1 MGMEID
7 KQKAPAPV
15 APVFDASKLDT
26 ASQAPDKRK
35 VKIVL
40 EDNAEI
46 PPTGQFISINGRA
59 YVLRAGEE
67 AWVPVELLTVLDS
80 AVMSMPILE
89 NDQIV
94 GFRDRKRF
102 PYSVI
107 ERELN

>member
-7 KQKAPAPV
+7 KQKPPAPA
-15 APVFDASKLDT
+15 APAFDASKLDT
-26 ASQAPDKRK
+26 ASQAPDRRR
-35 VKIVL
+35 VKIML

-67 AWVPVELLTVLDS
+67 AEVPVEILTVLDS
-80 AVMSMPILE
+80 AVMSVPILE

-102 PYSVI
+102 PYTI
-107 ERELN
+107 LARDLN